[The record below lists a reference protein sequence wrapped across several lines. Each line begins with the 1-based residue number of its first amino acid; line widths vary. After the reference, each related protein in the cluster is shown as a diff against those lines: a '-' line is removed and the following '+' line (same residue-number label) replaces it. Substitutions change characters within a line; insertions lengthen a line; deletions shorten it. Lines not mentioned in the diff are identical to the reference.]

1 MNILLLGNGFD
12 VAHGLPTQY
21 NDFLRFISN
30 YKSFSSH
37 NTCDPLFRKFF
48 TDYFD
53 EQYRKE
59 FDTCLKDN
67 MWLDYFFLIFED
79 RLSVGKDRWI
89 DFENEISF
97 IVQALDAADD
107 YFTVRFEAGYPEAVL
122 EFKEWRYLGLLLF
135 KETDYEK
142 SSFHRFTIDSI
153 PKIKYD
159 LEHDLDRLIRAL
171 ELYLSCYVSYYLDS
185 GFREEKAHCD
195 FSKMNISFLINFNY
209 TNTYTSLYRN
219 PNKHISQC
227 HVHGSASQEHPY
239 GKTNMVLGIDEY
251 LDDVRKD
258 SDNRFYTFKKFYQR
272 IMKDT
277 DTSYQN
283 VLQYIET
290 LEPDPND
297 KEGPYHYL
305 YIFGHSLD
313 VTDKDILSSLILAPN
328 VNTFIYYH
336 NDDSKKN
343 LIGNLMK

>member
-122 EFKEWRYLGLLLF
+122 EFKTPSLQRN
-135 KETDYEK
+135 
-142 SSFHRFTIDSI
+142 
-153 PKIKYD
+153 
-159 LEHDLDRLIRAL
+159 RL
-171 ELYLSCYVSYYLDS
+171 
-185 GFREEKAHCD
+185 
-195 FSKMNISFLINFNY
+195 
-209 TNTYTSLYRN
+209 
-219 PNKHISQC
+219 
-227 HVHGSASQEHPY
+227 
-239 GKTNMVLGIDEY
+239 
-251 LDDVRKD
+251 
-258 SDNRFYTFKKFYQR
+258 
-272 IMKDT
+272 
-277 DTSYQN
+277 
-283 VLQYIET
+283 
-290 LEPDPND
+290 
-297 KEGPYHYL
+297 
-305 YIFGHSLD
+305 
-313 VTDKDILSSLILAPN
+313 
-328 VNTFIYYH
+328 
-336 NDDSKKN
+336 
-343 LIGNLMK
+343 